1 MRLIALV
8 VTSILLG
15 GCSMNPVAYER
26 KASTLSQGM
35 TLAEVKEIMGDEL
48 ASDAHLASQS
58 MVLKY
63 CKTGLTRDAMT
74 YVWIQDDR
82 VKQVLNR
89 ESRLNGRCSKFFQAV
104 DWKVSISLDY
114 MALKNL
120 TPQQRRTT
128 RSRPVVVAP
137 SRSSSRTPD
146 PVVIQ
151 APDLDNSGS
160 STDSR
165 AWQMLHGKGTTG
177 SKAWDMLLD

>member
-1 MRLIALV
+1 MRFIGLMVAV
-8 VTSILLG
+8 MFLG

-26 KASTLSQGM
+26 KATTLKNGM
-35 TLAEVKEIMGDEL
+35 TLAEVKSIMGDEH
-48 ASDAHLASQS
+48 ASDVHLPTKD

-74 YVWIQDDR
+74 YVWIQGGR

-89 ESRLNGRCSKFFQAV
+89 ENRLNGPCSRFFQAV

-120 TPQQRRTT
+120 TPQQRQTR

-137 SRSSSRTPD
+137 SRSPSTAPA
-146 PVVIQ
+146 PVVIRP
-151 APDLDNSGS
+151 PDLDNSGS